1 MTKEHPL
8 AGFPTGSAVAISTAI
23 AVAVLAMLGGP
34 PFAAPASGQTF
45 AGSTNVVEVEVPVQ
59 VVRDGQPVRGLTA
72 DDFELYEGRRKLT
85 ISGFRVADLA
95 APAGS
100 PGTPEASRGAVPA
113 AAQRRFLLLFD
124 LAFSSPKSIVAARE
138 AARGLVL
145 KGLRPGDLVGVATY
159 SAAHGAEIALGF
171 TSDRRQVDA
180 ALDSLGAV
188 RDPHGADPLRL
199 VMAPGGKG
207 GAAGRTSGPS
217 LEADTARSNDLLDA
231 QGGQLASLGKQSTRA
246 NEKAA
251 VTALTRSET
260 ELARLL
266 GSLPGRKQI
275 VYFSEGFD
283 SSFLTGSAAAL
294 PSAGG
299 AGATDAGDVAALQQQ
314 DRANQDF
321 YLTDSEATGG
331 STQALN
337 AVERMLE
344 ELRRADCVIQAVDIG
359 GLRAGG
365 DQSAGARTAGK
376 DSLLAMARGTGGEL
390 IQNTNDLAG
399 AIGGVLE
406 RTSVTY
412 VLSFQP
418 EKGTPGAYHKV
429 RVELKNA
436 PRGTRIAS
444 RAGYY
449 SPRSYGQL
457 NPLEKLFDASSRLM
471 AGTEAGSIPGAV
483 LAAPFRAAGEKAYV
497 PVQIEVDG
505 PALLAGGA
513 VPAGGA
519 GGGGILPL
527 EVYAYALDAG
537 GAIQDFFY
545 QSLSFDLD
553 KAGAQLRQGGLR
565 FFGHLDLAAGEYS
578 VRTLIRNGA
587 SGAFS
592 LRAIALTV
600 PAFGKG
606 PALLPPLFPDPG
618 ANRWALVHEAPRGN
632 PGGGAPPAYP
642 FVARKQPFYPA
653 ARPALAEGKEAPL
666 ALIGYDL
673 GAAAVQTA
681 ARILDGDG
689 KEVAAGGVR
698 VLQREVGTDGA
709 PDVLLAA
716 FRPPRLPPGIYVLEV
731 SVGAAGAAPAAS
743 RAPFVIPAVR

>member
-1 MTKEHPL
+1 MTKEHPF
-8 AGFPTGSAVAISTAI
+8 AGFPTGFAVAISI
-23 AVAVLAMLGGP
+23 VIPVLAGL

-45 AGSTNVVEVEVPVQ
+45 AGSTEVVEIEVPVQ
-59 VVRDGQPVRGLTA
+59 VVRDGQPVRGLKA
-72 DDFELYEGRRKLT
+72 EDFELYEGRRELT
-85 ISGFRVADLA
+85 VSGFRVADLA
-95 APAGS
+95 APAS
-100 PGTPEASRGAVPA
+100 QGTSRGAVPA

-124 LAFSSPKSIVAARE
+124 LAFSSPKAIVAARE

-145 KGLRPGDLVGVATY
+145 KGLKPGDLVGVATY
-159 SAAHGAEIALGF
+159 STAHGAEVALGF

-199 VMAPGGKG
+199 VIAPAGKA
-207 GAAGRTSGPS
+207 GAAGSLAGAS

-231 QGGQLASLGKQSTRA
+231 QGGQLASLGKQATRA

-251 VTALTRSET
+251 VTALTRSES

-299 AGATDAGDVAALQQQ
+299 AAAGTTDAVEVGALQQQ

-321 YLTDSEATGG
+321 YLTDSEATAG

-418 EKGTPGAYHKV
+418 EKGAPGAYHKV

-449 SPRSYGQL
+449 SPRPYGQL

-471 AGTEAGSIPGAV
+471 AGTEAGTIPGAV
-483 LAAPFRAAGEKAYV
+483 LAAAFRAAGEKAYV

-505 PALLAGGA
+505 PALLA
-513 VPAGGA
+513 VPAGSAGGA
-519 GGGGILPL
+519 GGGVLPL
-527 EVYAYALDAG
+527 EVYAYALDAS

-545 QSLSFDLD
+545 QSLAFDLD

-592 LRAIALTV
+592 LRATALTV

-606 PALLPPLFPDPG
+606 PALLPPLFPDPT

-653 ARPALAEGKEAPL
+653 TRPSLAEGKETPL

-698 VLQREVGTDGA
+698 VVQREAGADGA

-716 FRPPRLPPGIYVLEV
+716 FRPPRLPAGVYVLEV

-743 RAPFVIPAVR
+743 RAAFVIPAVH

>member
-8 AGFPTGSAVAISTAI
+8 AGFPAGFAVAIPIAI
-23 AVAVLAMLGGP
+23 AVCVLSGL
-34 PFAAPASGQTF
+34 PFAAPAAGQTF
-45 AGSTNVVEVEVPVQ
+45 AGSADVVEIEVPVQ
-59 VVRDGQPVRGLTA
+59 VVRDGQPVRGLKA
-72 DDFELYEGRRKLT
+72 DDFELYEGRRKLAL
-85 ISGFRVADLA
+85 SGFRVADLA

-100 PGTPEASRGAVPA
+100 PAGGTPRGALPA

-145 KGLRPGDLVGVATY
+145 KGLKPGDLVGVATY
-159 SAAHGAEIALGF
+159 STAHGAEVALGF

-199 VMAPGGKG
+199 VMAPGGKE
-207 GAAGRTSGPS
+207 GAAGRLSGPS
-217 LEADTARSNDLLDA
+217 IEADSARSNELLDA

-299 AGATDAGDVAALQQQ
+299 TGAGATDAGDVAALQQQ

-321 YLTDSEATGG
+321 YLTDSDASAG
-331 STQALN
+331 SSQALN

-376 DSLLAMARGTGGEL
+376 ESLLAMARDTGGEL

-418 EKGTPGAYHKV
+418 EKGAPGAYHKV

-436 PRGTRIAS
+436 PRGTRIAA

-449 SPRSYGQL
+449 SPRPYGQL

-471 AGTEAGSIPGAV
+471 AGAEAGSIPGAV
-483 LAAPFRAAGEKAYV
+483 LAAPFRTAGEKAYV

-505 PALLAGGA
+505 PALLSGSAGGA
-513 VPAGGA
+513 
-519 GGGGILPL
+519 LPL

-553 KAGAQLRQGGLR
+553 KAGPQLRQGGLR

-578 VRTLIRNGA
+578 VRTLIRNGS

-606 PALLPPLFPDPG
+606 PALLPPLFPDPA
-618 ANRWALVHEAPRGN
+618 ANRWALVHEAPRGA
-632 PGGGAPPAYP
+632 APPAAYP

-653 ARPALAEGKEAPL
+653 TRPSFAEGKETPL

-673 GAAAVQTA
+673 GAAPVETG

-689 KEVAAGGVR
+689 KQVAAGGVR
-698 VLQREVGTDGA
+698 VMQREAGADGA

-716 FRPPRLPPGIYVLEV
+716 FRPPRLPPGAYVLEV

-743 RAPFVIPAVR
+743 RAPFVIPAVH